1 MTLKHTFFTYFP
13 ASCNSIY
20 KQPDAMKSWEGLH
33 RFCFRFI
40 FVPFSGI
47 LFWGGQDNTALSWIQ
62 DDVCIVRWGTALNPL
77 SDMNSIHSTWYSA
90 VKNPLEAS
98 PFTWGSRSAFLRRC
112 AGTEELPN
120 TGSWASL
127 SPAASA
133 TSAWCS
139 SVSISEFNGE
149 FQLLAIPGMDL
160 PLSLLLQLGCF

>member
-1 MTLKHTFFTYFP
+1 MLWRAERGCTDFVSDLFLYPFL
-13 ASCNSIY
+13 
-20 KQPDAMKSWEGLH
+20 G
-33 RFCFRFI
+33 FCSEVAKIIQHYPESRMMCALY
-40 FVPFSGI
+40 G
-47 LFWGGQDNTALSWIQ
+47 GGQLS
-62 DDVCIVRWGTALNPL
+62 N
-77 SDMNSIHSTWYSA
+77 MNSIHSTWYSA
-90 VKNPLEAS
+90 VKSPLEAS
-98 PFTWGSRSAFLRRC
+98 PFTWGSRSASLWRC